1 PISSLFS
8 MMRNDCM
15 STSRSLMPMQIP
27 EKPEPTI
34 STSTLVTGELEE
46 KAPDAV
52 MRGPLLPCWTP
63 LAQRARGKSQRFL
76 EAIDGLRESDAGRAA
91 RHGERRARFLIR
103 RKRLWHGRVR
113 RGAWNHRAR
122 LHRCRRESE
131 AAEVR
136 RDRRTEE
143 TRAGC
148 ADQCRRDSS
157 APMPRR
163 RAR

>member
-1 PISSLFS
+1 

-15 STSRSLMPMQIP
+15 PASRSLMPMQIP
-27 EKPEPTI
+27 EKPAPTI

-103 RKRLWHGRVR
+103 RKRRRRGHAW
-113 RGAWNHRAR
+113 RGAWKHRAR
-122 LHRCRRESE
+122 LHRRRRESE

-143 TRAGC
+143 TPADC
-148 ADQCRRDSS
+148 ADRCHRDSS
-157 APMPRR
+157 APKPRH